1 MSELD
6 KDTGSKNTRGG
17 FPWRRVTIAGAIAVV
32 AMGVGAAAATS
43 GVSTFYG
50 PAMHMAMS
58 TGGGMG
64 MGMGKGFVDRRFG
77 AVMDEIGASQEQAD
91 KLRGIFETTRDDLM
105 PARSDF
111 ESFRN
116 ELTALIQAPEIDRE
130 AAERLRAERVEAI
143 DKASRRMTDAFIE
156 AAEVL
161 TPEQRVVLVE
171 NLKDR
176 RGFGR
181 RH

>member
-1 MSELD
+1 MSEFD
-6 KDTGSKNTRGG
+6 KGNGGQNPRGA

-32 AMGVGAAAATS
+32 AMGVGAAAATN

-130 AAERLRAERVEAI
+130 TAERLRAERVEAI

>member
-1 MSELD
+1 MSEFD
-6 KDTGSKNTRGG
+6 KDTGGQNARGG

-64 MGMGKGFVDRRFG
+64 KGFVDRRFG
-77 AVMDEIGASQEQAD
+77 AVMDEIGASQEQSD
-91 KLRGIFETTRDDLM
+91 KLRGIFEATRDDLM

-111 ESFRN
+111 ENFRN

-130 AAERLRAERVEAI
+130 TAERLRAERVEAI

-171 NLKDR
+171 NMKDR